1 MESLLPT
8 QTGAKV
14 HASEVSY
21 ELHTLGWKAFQ
32 SLCATIVGE
41 IWGQSI
47 QSFFDSNDGGRDGAF
62 HGRIPSITDEFL
74 DGSFTVQCK
83 FTSKPEKPLNRST
96 LRDELEKAKCLAAK
110 GLAKNY
116 FLFTNHS
123 LTGMQDERLRRAFL
137 AIPGI
142 EHFAAYGRERISQ
155 IIRESSR
162 LRMLVPRI
170 YGLGDLSQILDERAY
185 AQAKAVLSS
194 LGDDLAKF
202 VLTDAYRK
210 SAKAIV
216 DHGFVLLL
224 GEPAS
229 GKSMIAAALA
239 LGALDEWGCYT
250 LKCRDAHEFVKHYN
264 PHEPKQFFWVDD
276 AFGATQFDWSSAG
289 AWNSVFV
296 TMQAAIRKGARV
308 LFTSR
313 DYIYKSARQHLKES
327 AFPRLKESQVVIHVE
342 DLTKEER
349 EQILY
354 NHVRF
359 GDQTQEFKTK
369 VKPFLA
375 NVASHPQFKP
385 EIARRLGT
393 QLFTSKLTLSKSS
406 ITGFVEHPV
415 ELLCEIIGDLDPA
428 CLAAIAL
435 VFMAD
440 GFLAS
445 PIDFN
450 DGTNKTIELI
460 GGTPATVRSAFEA
473 LEGTLLINCLHE
485 GNYFW
490 RFKHPTIRDA
500 FAIVVSESRELLD
513 VYLTGTPLL
522 TLFRE
527 VSCGVDGIE
536 GVKVVVPINRYPKI
550 ITRISLDWERYSRE
564 RDSMCWFLAT
574 RCDKEFFSQ
583 LIQIHP
589 GFIDQLHVGSYLYAI
604 VDVRVIARLHKLRLL
619 PNEKYLSIVA
629 DLKELAVVTPD
640 SGFLRDYVRE
650 FLGEENLQMILNEV
664 RARLLPK
671 LSDEIF
677 DLRLNYR
684 ETDDP
689 DNHFEELRSALKE
702 YGEEFV
708 DDSVASAQIEEALS
722 SIKETIEELQNEQIQ
737 EPDCDDFRGGSLHE
751 GHLEMER
758 STFDDV
764 DQ

>member
-1 MESLLPT
+1 MEASAL
-8 QTGAKV
+8 QNGSKV
-14 HASEVSY
+14 QAGEVTY

-32 SLCATIVGE
+32 SLCVTIVGE

-47 QSFFDSNDGGRDGAF
+47 QSFFDSKDGGRDGAF
-62 HGRIPSITDEFL
+62 HGRVTFKTEEILE
-74 DGSFTVQCK
+74 GSFTVQCK
-83 FTSKPEKPLNRST
+83 FTSKPDKPLNLSS
-96 LRDELEKAKCLAAK
+96 LRDELTKAKRLAAK
-110 GLAKNY
+110 GLATNY

-123 LTGMQDERLRRAFL
+123 LTGTQDERLQQAFL

-142 EHFAAYGRERISQ
+142 KHFATYGRERISQ
-155 IIRESSR
+155 MIHESSR
-162 LRMLVPRI
+162 LRILVPRI

-185 AQAKAVLSS
+185 AQAKEVLSS

-202 VLTDAYRK
+202 VLTDAYRR

-239 LGALDEWGCYT
+239 VGALDEWGCFT

-289 AWNSVFV
+289 AWNNVFA

-327 AFPRLKESQVVIHVE
+327 AFPRLQESKVVIHVE

-359 GDQTQEFKTK
+359 GDQTQDFKK
-369 VKPFLA
+369 RAKPFLTK
-375 NVASHPQFKP
+375 VASHPRFKP

-393 QLFTSKLTLSKSS
+393 QLFTSKLTLSESA
-406 ITGFVEHPV
+406 ITDFVENPV
-415 ELLCEIIGDLDPA
+415 ELLCEIIRTLDPA
-428 CLAAIAL
+428 SLAAIAL

-445 PIDFN
+445 PINFD

-460 GGTPATVRSAFEA
+460 GGTPATVRGAFEA
-473 LEGTLLINCLHE
+473 LDGTLLINSLHE
-485 GNYFW
+485 GNYYW

-513 VYLTGTPLL
+513 IYLTGTPLFKL
-522 TLFRE
+522 LRE
-527 VSCGVDGIE
+527 VSCGIDGIE
-536 GVKVVVPINRYPKI
+536 GVKVIVPLNRYTKI
-550 ITRISLDWERYSRE
+550 IQRISLNSERFSSE
-564 RDSMCWFLAT
+564 RDALFWFLAT
-574 RCDKEFFSQ
+574 RCDKEFLSHF
-583 LIQIHP
+583 IQNHL
-589 GFIDQLHVGSYLYAI
+589 GFVDQLQVGSYLYAFS
-604 VDVRVIARLHKLRLL
+604 DVRVLARLQEFGLL
-619 PNEKYLSIVA
+619 PNQKYLSIVD
-629 DLKELAVVTPD
+629 DLKELAVDTPD

-650 FLGEENLQMILNEV
+650 FLGEENLQMILEEV
-664 RARLLPK
+664 SAKLLPK
-671 LSDEIF
+671 LNDEIWSW
-677 DLRLNYR
+677 RCNYK
-684 ETDDP
+684 ESDDP
-689 DNHFEELRSALKE
+689 DNHFDELRSALTDYKD
-702 YGEEFV
+702 EFV
-708 DDSVASAQIEEALS
+708 DDCVASALIEEALE
-722 SIKETIEELQNEQIQ
+722 SIKETIEELKKEQIQ
-737 EPDCDDFRGGSLHE
+737 EPDSDDFRGGSSHE
-751 GHLEMER
+751 DHLEMER
-758 STFDDV
+758 STFEDI

>member
-1 MESLLPT
+1 
-8 QTGAKV
+8 
-14 HASEVSY
+14 
-21 ELHTLGWKAFQ
+21 
-32 SLCATIVGE
+32 
-41 IWGQSI
+41 
-47 QSFFDSNDGGRDGAF
+47 
-62 HGRIPSITDEFL
+62 
-74 DGSFTVQCK
+74 
-83 FTSKPEKPLNRST
+83 
-96 LRDELEKAKCLAAK
+96 LAVK

-123 LTGMQDERLRRAFL
+123 LTGMQDERIRKAFL

-155 IIRESSR
+155 MIRESSR

-185 AQAKAVLSS
+185 AQAKEVLSS

-202 VLTDAYRK
+202 VLTDAYRR

-239 LGALDEWGCYT
+239 VGALDEWGCFT

-289 AWNSVFV
+289 AWNNVFV

-327 AFPRLKESQVVIHVE
+327 AFPRLQESKVVIHVE

-359 GDQTQEFKTK
+359 GDQTQEFKKK
-369 VKPFLA
+369 VKPFLTKA
-375 NVASHPQFKP
+375 ASHPQFKP

-393 QLFTSKLTLSKSS
+393 RLFTSKLTLSESG
-406 ITGFVEHPV
+406 ITGFVENPV
-415 ELLCEIIGDLDPA
+415 ELLCEIIRTLDPA
-428 CLAAIAL
+428 SLAAIAL

-445 PIDFN
+445 PITFD
-450 DGTNKTIELI
+450 DKTNKTIELI
-460 GGTPATVRSAFEA
+460 GGTPATVRGALEA
-473 LEGTLLINCLHE
+473 LEGTLLINSLHE
-485 GNYFW
+485 GNYYW

-513 VYLTGTPLL
+513 IYLTGTPLFEL
-522 TLFRE
+522 LRE
-527 VSCGVDGIE
+527 VSCGVEGIE
-536 GVKVVVPINRYPKI
+536 GVKVIVPVNRYTKI
-550 ITRISLDWERYSRE
+550 IERISLDSERYSNE
-564 RDSMCWFLAT
+564 RRALFWFLAT
-574 RCDKEFFSQ
+574 RCNKEFLSHF
-583 LIQIHP
+583 IQIHP
-589 GFIDQLHVGSYLYAI
+589 GFIDQLHVGSYLYA
-604 VDVRVIARLHKLRLL
+604 VSDVRVLARLQEFGLL
-619 PNEKYLSIVA
+619 PNEKYLSVVD
-629 DLKELAVVTPD
+629 DLRELAVDTPD

-664 RARLLPK
+664 NAKLLPK
-671 LSDEIF
+671 LSDEIWNW
-677 DLRLNYR
+677 RCNYN

-689 DNHFEELRSALKE
+689 DNHFDELRSALTDYKD
-702 YGEEFV
+702 EFV
-708 DDSVASAQIEEALS
+708 DDSVASARIEEALE
-722 SIKETIEELQNEQIQ
+722 SIKETIEELKKEQIQ
-737 EPDCDDFRGGSLHE
+737 EPDSDDFRGGSSHE
-751 GHLEMER
+751 DLPEMER